1 MTLLL
6 LIRHGENDFMQR
18 RLTGRTAGI
27 SLNAKGR
34 QQAQTLA
41 DALTHAPIKAI
52 FASPLER
59 AVETAQPLALAHG
72 LEIQVRPALIEVD
85 YGRFQ
90 GRTYKQLARTNLWKV
105 LMENPSQIRFPA
117 GETFAEVQQR
127 VVAEL
132 DSLVGAWQSVEDSGN
147 PPKEKKSEEALI
159 AVVVHADIVRL
170 ALAHYLNMP
179 LDDFLRLMVS
189 PASISLIQS
198 NGKNRPRVISINQ
211 QANFTWPESNL
222 LRKSQ
227 KSVTGLARKG

>member
-52 FASPLER
+52 YASPLER

-72 LEIQVRPALIEVD
+72 LEIQIRPALIEVD

-105 LMENPSQIRFPA
+105 LMETHPN
-117 GETFAEVQQR
+117 
-127 VVAEL
+127 
-132 DSLVGAWQSVEDSGN
+132 SLSG
-147 PPKEKKSEEALI
+147 
-159 AVVVHADIVRL
+159 R
-170 ALAHYLNMP
+170 
-179 LDDFLRLMVS
+179 
-189 PASISLIQS
+189 
-198 NGKNRPRVISINQ
+198 
-211 QANFTWPESNL
+211 
-222 LRKSQ
+222 
-227 KSVTGLARKG
+227 